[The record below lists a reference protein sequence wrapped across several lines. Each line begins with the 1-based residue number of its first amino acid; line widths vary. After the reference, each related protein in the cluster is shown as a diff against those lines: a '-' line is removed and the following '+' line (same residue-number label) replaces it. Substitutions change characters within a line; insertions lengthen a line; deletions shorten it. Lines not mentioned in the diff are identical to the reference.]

1 VTSSLTANP
10 TNQQLTNNKEPTMA
24 TSATPVLVKKGP
36 LTSAIYAKT
45 KSGNKYKLNGTKHL
59 TYTPEQTTK
68 LINKIKAAGKIN
80 IKHWTKF

>member
-1 VTSSLTANP
+1 
-10 TNQQLTNNKEPTMA
+10 MA

-59 TYTPEQTTK
+59 TFTPEQTTN
-68 LINKIKAAGKIN
+68 LINKIIAAGKIN

>member
-1 VTSSLTANP
+1 
-10 TNQQLTNNKEPTMA
+10 MA

-59 TYTPEQTTK
+59 TFTPEQTTK

>member
-1 VTSSLTANP
+1 
-10 TNQQLTNNKEPTMA
+10 MA

-59 TYTPEQTTK
+59 TFTPEQTTK

-80 IKHWTKF
+80 IKHWTKV